1 MKVLVFGSNG
11 LVGSGIRR
19 YSQLYNNT
27 KNYNFYFSTRKDTN
41 LFSYDETNKL
51 ISELKPDVLI
61 NAAAKVGG
69 IVANNTNRTD
79 FIIDNVK
86 INLNILEASKQIKPF
101 TIINLGSSCI
111 YPVDAEN
118 PISESS
124 IMTGKLEPT
133 NSPYAQAKLMSIEM
147 ANSISQEYGH
157 KVMNL
162 MPTNLYGPNDN
173 FDRLNS
179 HVIPGLIGR
188 MFDAKKVN
196 SDTFE
201 IWGSGTALREFLY
214 VDDLADAIF
223 YLLASEHNEP
233 LLNVG
238 SGEEVSILQLAEKI
252 RDLIEF
258 KGDFK
263 FDLTQPDGNNR
274 KLLDLSKIKSIGWK
288 SKTNLDAGLVKTIA
302 WYRENIL

>member
-11 LVGSGIRR
+11 LVGNAIKR
-19 YSQLYNNT
+19 YTNLNERTRKYD
-27 KNYNFYFSTRKDTN
+27 FFFSTRKDTN
-41 LFSYDETNKL
+41 LFSYDETYKL
-51 ISELKPDVLI
+51 ISEFKPEILI

-79 FIIDNVK
+79 FIVDNVK
-86 INLNILEASKQIKPF
+86 INLNILEASKQIEPF
-101 TIINLGSSCI
+101 TLINLGSSCI
-111 YPVDAEN
+111 YPLNAKN

-133 NSPYAQAKLMSIEM
+133 NSPYAQAKLMAIEM

-157 KVMNL
+157 KVKNL

-173 FDRLNS
+173 FDRTNS

-188 MFDAKKVN
+188 MFDAKKEN
-196 SDTFE
+196 SDFFE
-201 IWGSGTALREFLY
+201 IWGSGTALREFLF

-223 YLLASEHNEP
+223 YLLESENDES

-252 RDLIEF
+252 RDVIGF

-263 FDLTQPDGNNR
+263 FDLSQPDGNDR
-274 KLLDLSKIKSIGWK
+274 KLLDLSKINSLGWK
-288 SKTNLDAGLVKTIA
+288 SKTNLDKGLKETIE

>member
-1 MKVLVFGSNG
+1 
-11 LVGSGIRR
+11 
-19 YSQLYNNT
+19 
-27 KNYNFYFSTRKDTN
+27 
-41 LFSYDETNKL
+41 
-51 ISELKPDVLI
+51 
-61 NAAAKVGG
+61 
-69 IVANNTNRTD
+69 
-79 FIIDNVK
+79 
-86 INLNILEASKQIKPF
+86 
-101 TIINLGSSCI
+101 
-111 YPVDAEN
+111 
-118 PISESS
+118 
-124 IMTGKLEPT
+124 MTGKLEPT

-157 KVMNL
+157 KVINL

-188 MFDAKKVN
+188 MFDAKKEKN
-196 SDTFE
+196 DFFE

-223 YLLASEHNEP
+223 FLLESKKNES

-252 RDLIEF
+252 RDLVEF

-274 KLLDLSKIKSIGWK
+274 KLLNLSKINSIGWK
-288 SKTNLDAGLVKTIA
+288 SKTDLDTGLKKTIS
-302 WYRENIL
+302 WYRDNLL

>member
-11 LVGSGIRR
+11 LVGNAIKR
-19 YSQLYNNT
+19 YSGLNENT
-27 KNYNFYFSTRKDTN
+27 RKYNFYFSTRRDTN
-41 LFSYDETNKL
+41 LFSYDETYKL
-51 ISELKPDVLI
+51 ISEFKPEILI

-101 TIINLGSSCI
+101 TLINLGSSCI
-111 YPVDAEN
+111 YPLNAKN

-124 IMTGKLEPT
+124 IMTGRLEPT

-157 KVMNL
+157 KVINL

-188 MFDAKKVN
+188 MFDAKKEKN
-196 SDTFE
+196 DFFE

-223 YLLASEHNEP
+223 FLLESKINES

-252 RDLIEF
+252 RDLVEF

-274 KLLDLSKIKSIGWK
+274 KLLNLSKINSIGWK
-288 SKTNLDAGLVKTIA
+288 SKTDLDTGLKKTIS
-302 WYRENIL
+302 WYRDNLL

>member
-11 LVGSGIRR
+11 LVGNAIKR
-19 YSQLYNNT
+19 YSGLNENT
-27 KNYNFYFSTRKDTN
+27 KKYNFYFSTRRDTN
-41 LFSYDETNKL
+41 LFSYDETYKL
-51 ISELKPDVLI
+51 ISEFKPEILI

-101 TIINLGSSCI
+101 TLINLGSSCI
-111 YPVDAEN
+111 YPLNATN

-157 KVMNL
+157 KVINL

-188 MFDAKKVN
+188 MFDAKKEKN
-196 SDTFE
+196 DFFE

-223 YLLASEHNEP
+223 FLLESKKNES

-252 RDLIEF
+252 RDLVGF

-263 FDLTQPDGNNR
+263 FDLTKPDGNNR
-274 KLLDLSKIKSIGWK
+274 KLLNLSKINSIGWK
-288 SKTNLDAGLVKTIA
+288 SKTDLDTGLKKTIS
-302 WYRENIL
+302 WYRDNLL

>member
-11 LVGSGIRR
+11 LVGNAIKR
-19 YSQLYNNT
+19 YSSLNENT
-27 KNYNFYFSTRKDTN
+27 RKYNFYFSTRKDTN
-41 LFSYDETNKL
+41 LFSYDETYKL
-51 ISELKPDVLI
+51 ISEFKPEILI

-79 FIIDNVK
+79 
-86 INLNILEASKQIKPF
+86 LNILEASKQIKPF
-101 TIINLGSSCI
+101 TLVNLGSSCI
-111 YPVDAEN
+111 YPLNAKN

-157 KVMNL
+157 KVINL

-188 MFDAKKVN
+188 MFDAKKEKN
-196 SDTFE
+196 DFFE

-223 YLLASEHNEP
+223 FLLESKTNES

-238 SGEEVSILQLAEKI
+238 SSEEVSILQLAEKI
-252 RDLIEF
+252 RDLVEF

-263 FDLTQPDGNNR
+263 FDLNQPDGNNR
-274 KLLDLSKIKSIGWK
+274 KLLNLSKIDSIGWK
-288 SKTNLDAGLVKTIA
+288 SKTDLTTGLKKTIS
-302 WYRENIL
+302 WYRENLL

>member
-11 LVGSGIRR
+11 LVGNAIKR
-19 YSQLYNNT
+19 YSGLNENT
-27 KNYNFYFSTRKDTN
+27 RKYNFYFSTRRDTN
-41 LFSYDETNKL
+41 LFSYDETYKL
-51 ISELKPDVLI
+51 ISEFKPEILI

-101 TIINLGSSCI
+101 TLINLGSSCI
-111 YPVDAEN
+111 YPLNAKN

-157 KVMNL
+157 KVINL

-188 MFDAKKVN
+188 MFDAKKEKN
-196 SDTFE
+196 DFFE

-223 YLLASEHNEP
+223 FLLESKKNES

-252 RDLIEF
+252 RDLVEF

-274 KLLDLSKIKSIGWK
+274 KLLNLSKINSIGWK
-288 SKTNLDAGLVKTIA
+288 SKTDLDTGLKKTIS
-302 WYRENIL
+302 WYRDNLL

>member
-11 LVGSGIRR
+11 LVGNAIKR
-19 YSQLYNNT
+19 YSGLNENT
-27 KNYNFYFSTRKDTN
+27 RKYNFYFSTRRDTN
-41 LFSYDETNKL
+41 LFSYDETYKL
-51 ISELKPDVLI
+51 ISEFKPEILI

-101 TIINLGSSCI
+101 TLINLGSSCI
-111 YPVDAEN
+111 YPLNATN

-157 KVMNL
+157 KVINL

-188 MFDAKKVN
+188 MFDAKKEKN
-196 SDTFE
+196 DFFE

-223 YLLASEHNEP
+223 FLLESKKNES

-252 RDLIEF
+252 RDLVGF

-263 FDLTQPDGNNR
+263 FDLTKPDGNNR
-274 KLLDLSKIKSIGWK
+274 KLLNLSKINSIGWK
-288 SKTNLDAGLVKTIA
+288 SKTDLDTGLKKTIS
-302 WYRENIL
+302 WYRDNLL

>member
-11 LVGSGIRR
+11 LVGNAIKR
-19 YSQLYNNT
+19 YSGLNENT
-27 KNYNFYFSTRKDTN
+27 RKYNFYFSTRRDTK
-41 LFSYDETNKL
+41 LFSYDETYKL
-51 ISELKPDVLI
+51 ISEFKPEILI

-101 TIINLGSSCI
+101 TLINLGSSCI
-111 YPVDAEN
+111 YPLNAKN

-124 IMTGKLEPT
+124 IMTGRLEPT

-157 KVMNL
+157 KVINL

-188 MFDAKKVN
+188 MFDAKKEKN
-196 SDTFE
+196 DFFE

-223 YLLASEHNEP
+223 FLLESKINES

-252 RDLIEF
+252 RDLVEF

-274 KLLDLSKIKSIGWK
+274 KLLNLSKINSIGWK
-288 SKTNLDAGLVKTIA
+288 SKTDLDTGLKKTIS
-302 WYRENIL
+302 WYRDNLL

>member
-11 LVGSGIRR
+11 LVGNAIKR
-19 YSQLYNNT
+19 YSDLNENAR
-27 KNYNFYFSTRKDTN
+27 KYNFYFSTRKDTN
-41 LFSYDETNKL
+41 LFSFDETLKL
-51 ISELKPDVLI
+51 ISEFKPEILI

-79 FIIDNVK
+79 FIIENVK
-86 INLNILEASKQIKPF
+86 INLNILEASKQIEPF

-111 YPVDAEN
+111 YPLNAKN
-118 PISESS
+118 PINESS

-147 ANSISQEYGH
+147 ANSIAQEYGH
-157 KVMNL
+157 NVKNL

-188 MFDAKKVN
+188 MFDAKKEN
-196 SDTFE
+196 SDYFE

-223 YLLASEHNEP
+223 YLLESENNES

-252 RDLIEF
+252 RDLIGF
-258 KGDFK
+258 KGEFK

-274 KLLDLSKIKSIGWK
+274 KLLDLSKINSLGWK
-288 SKTNLDAGLVKTIA
+288 SKTDLDTGLEKTIS
-302 WYRENIL
+302 WYVKNIL